1 MKYTHLGRHLATFGL
16 IAVLLVLTVC
26 SIGATV
32 FIWQASTRASEA
44 VHMNDLYQ
52 QANYF
57 ANAEDAILDQYPLRS
72 GQESQ
77 AEFRAT
83 AQQLSAVLQTVIR
96 DGDAGD
102 RAFVR
107 YEKENQTH
115 YLFLADKFLVP
126 ADTHTA
132 TRAIAFYV
140 ALIEPLSNQIEEQ
153 TATEAN
159 KDHKIATQSLADLD
173 STQQI
178 VIALTTLVFV
188 VGLLLLTVFWKVMR
202 RYQRQLDE
210 AKQAELLRMEQMAS
224 IDPLTSLPNHRTM
237 MDRIEEELARGLR
250 TQQSCAL
257 VFVDLDHF
265 KHINDAW
272 GHRAG
277 DAVLREASCR
287 LKKSIRREDAVGRYG
302 GEEFVMTLP
311 NTDLHAAKQT
321 AERLRVALAEEPCLL
336 EPEEN
341 GQAGNVIAITGSIG
355 VAVSGG
361 DGTHPAGLV

>member
-1 MKYTHLGRHLATFGL
+1 MKYTHLGRYLATSGL
-16 IAVLLVLTVC
+16 IAVLLALTVC

-72 GQESQ
+72 GPQSQ

-107 YEKENQTH
+107 SVQEKQTH
-115 YLFLADKFLVP
+115 YLFLADRFLALV
-126 ADTHTA
+126 DTHHTA
-132 TRAIAFYV
+132 RALAFYA
-140 ALIEPLSNQIEEQ
+140 ALINPLANHINKQ

-159 KDHKIATQSLADLD
+159 TDYEIATQSLADLD
-173 STQQI
+173 RTQRFF
-178 VIALTTLVFV
+178 IALTTLVFA
-188 VGLLLLTVFWKVMR
+188 VGLFLLTVFWKLMR

-210 AKQAELLRMEQMAS
+210 VKQAELLRME
-224 IDPLTSLPNHRTM
+224 
-237 MDRIEEELARGLR
+237 EELARCQR

-277 DAVLREASCR
+277 DVVLREASGR

-302 GEEFVMTLP
+302 
-311 NTDLHAAKQT
+311 
-321 AERLRVALAEEPCLL
+321 
-336 EPEEN
+336 
-341 GQAGNVIAITGSIG
+341 
-355 VAVSGG
+355 
-361 DGTHPAGLV
+361 